1 VKRFAQNLLLVL
13 VSVIVALGA
22 IEVGLRV
29 IVGGREQGKELRD
42 ELGRSK
48 ASMPEPGVK
57 NVSLRGL
64 IQASANDLIV
74 YELKPGLHATFV
86 GVPVAINRAGF
97 RERELARAKPSGT
110 FRIVGLGDSVM
121 FGWGVPAEAT
131 YLRVLEDL
139 LQARG
144 DGVRYETLNFGVPG
158 YNAVMEVETFRAVA
172 RSYEPDLVV
181 IGYVPND
188 DQLPTFMKR
197 SSLRFPGNLYTYNL
211 VVHGYRAMRNR
222 SRDLMPARADFLGA
236 RMAAWGDV
244 PAQYR
249 GMEGPEAV
257 RRAYEQMAAMSHESG
272 VPVLVMGNH
281 RGHLDPALVSDLE
294 ARGNFRFVDV
304 TDIHAAYERKRGRG
318 VPVAEVILSPSD
330 GHPNVLGHRIY
341 AEGLYDAVVTRGIHG
356 SGRAAARG
364 R

>member
-13 VSVIVALGA
+13 VSVLLVLGA
-22 IEVGLRV
+22 IEAGLRV
-29 IVGGREQGKELRD
+29 KVGWREQGKELR
-42 ELGRSK
+42 EALGRSK
-48 ASMPEPGVK
+48 ASMPEPGVE

-74 YELKPGLHATFV
+74 YELKPGLRATFV

-97 RERELARAKPSGT
+97 RERELVRAKPSGT

-121 FGWGVPAEAT
+121 FGWGVPAEST

-144 DGVRYETLNFGVPG
+144 DVVRYETLNFGVPG

-181 IGYVPND
+181 IGYVAND
-188 DQLPTFMKR
+188 DQLPNFLKR
-197 SSLRFPGNLYTYNL
+197 STVRFPDNLYTYNL
-211 VVHGYRAMRNR
+211 VVHGYGAMRNR
-222 SRDLMPARADFLGA
+222 SRDLMPTRGDSSG
-236 RMAAWGDV
+236 RMVAWGDV
-244 PAQYR
+244 PEQYR
-249 GMEGPEAV
+249 GMEGREAV
-257 RRAYEQMAAMSHESG
+257 RRAYERMAAMSREAG

-281 RGHLDPALVSDLE
+281 RGNLDPALVADLE
-294 ARGNFRFVDV
+294 AQGHFSFVDV
-304 TDIHAAYERKRGRG
+304 RDILAAYERKQGRR
-318 VPVAEVILSPSD
+318 VSLSEIILSPSD
-330 GHPNVLGHRIY
+330 GHPNVLAHRIH
-341 AEGLYDAVVTRGIHG
+341 AEGLYDAMVARGLLG
-356 SGRAAARG
+356 PVRAAARG